1 MKNNRAKINSEDAVT
16 IMNQLGEPGILDN
29 IDEYGTQGIKTI
41 VLLDLTLPSDIQKY
55 EMLHNQKDDFEVT
68 DETLHAGRYTVYVTI
83 HYIRKGSCT
92 IHSAKPSDKS
102 STASPK
108 KPGKKTAKKKSKTE
122 QPVIGFGSPKS

>member
-1 MKNNRAKINSEDAVT
+1 MKNNRAKINSRETLT
-16 IMNQLGEPGILDN
+16 IMSQLGEPGVLDD
-29 IDEYGTQGIKTI
+29 IDEFGTQGIQTV

-55 EMLHNQKDDFEVT
+55 EMLYNQKDDFEVT

-92 IHSAKPSDKS
+92 IHSAQHSDES

-108 KPGKKTAKKKSKTE
+108 KPGKKTAKKKTE
-122 QPVIGFGSPKS
+122 KPILGFGSRNS